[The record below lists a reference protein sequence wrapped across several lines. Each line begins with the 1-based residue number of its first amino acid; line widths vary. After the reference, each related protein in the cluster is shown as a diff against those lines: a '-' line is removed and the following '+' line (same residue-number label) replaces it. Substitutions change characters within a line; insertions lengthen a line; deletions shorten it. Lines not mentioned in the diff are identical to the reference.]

1 MIGGGFMKFFE
12 NKIGP
17 FSVFEYTLWAVSIA
31 TATVSHLICGGQPLT
46 LAASLIGVTSL
57 IFNAKGY
64 PAGQLLMVLFSL
76 LYGIISYSFSYY
88 GEMMTYLF
96 MTMPMAISSFVSWV
110 RNPYQKGS
118 SQVRAAHVKRRE
130 LCFMWV
136 AAGIVTFIFFFIL
149 RYFNTANL
157 FFSTLSVTTS
167 FVAVYLT
174 YKRSPLYALG
184 YAANDV
190 VLIILW
196 TLASIED
203 ISFCSVVVCFV
214 VFLINDLYGFFAWEK
229 MKKAQARGK

>member
-1 MIGGGFMKFFE
+1 MKFFE
-12 NKIGP
+12 KKIGL
-17 FSVFEYTLWAVSIA
+17 FSAFEYTLWAVSLAA
-31 TATVSHLICGGQPLT
+31 TTASHIICGGQSLT

-64 PAGQLLMVLFSL
+64 PAGQLMMVLFSL

-96 MTMPMAISSFVSWV
+96 MTMPMAISAFTSWV
-110 RNPYQKGS
+110 KNPYQKGS
-118 SQVRAAHVKRRE
+118 SQVRAAQVKKSE
-130 LCFMWV
+130 LRFMF
-136 AAGIVTFIFFFIL
+136 AAACVVTFIFFFIL

-196 TLASIED
+196 TLASVED
-203 ISFCSVVVCFV
+203 ISFCSVVVCFT

-229 MKKAQARGK
+229 MKKSQESGTQKGL